1 MMSPRYMPLLHD
13 FWRLSHPKPNEQV
26 GKKIAERQEV
36 LLSKWETIFNSQR
49 QVTMKHLY
57 CRCISVSVF
66 VSLEVISET
75 NSTANCASSKA
86 HPTYG

>member
-36 LLSKWETIFNSQR
+36 LLSKWEMILNSQR
-49 QVTMKHLY
+49 KVIMKVLY
-57 CRCISVSVF
+57 NRGSF
-66 VSLEVISET
+66 Q
-75 NSTANCASSKA
+75 
-86 HPTYG
+86 

>member
-36 LLSKWETIFNSQR
+36 LLSKWEMILNSQR
-49 QVTMKHLY
+49 KVIMKVLY
-57 CRCISVSVF
+57 NRGAF
-66 VSLEVISET
+66 Q
-75 NSTANCASSKA
+75 
-86 HPTYG
+86 